1 MGETAKSPAITAG
14 PSGSRLADSL
24 AMRAAYAS
32 RGRRA
37 PLLLLLLALVLG
49 AGLYSFVRLQHAEAR
64 QEASTARAALLD
76 REISSRIYQWID
88 RGSSFESGLAF
99 DRGSAA
105 LRLYQLLL
113 APPLAEAGEALQPT
127 VAELRERGLVS
138 LVLELSELV
147 EGSAGGRIAEV
158 GSLIVQPD
166 QLLSACATPRECT
179 GSVAMSILLDRWRQ

>member
-14 PSGSRLADSL
+14 PSGSHLADSL
-24 AMRAAYAS
+24 AMRAAYAA

-37 PLLLLLLALVLG
+37 PLLLLLLALALG
-49 AGLYSFVRLQHAEAR
+49 GGLYSLDQLQRAEAR
-64 QEASTARAALLD
+64 QAAASARAALLD
-76 REISSRIYQWID
+76 REISSRIYQWIH
-88 RGSSFESGLAF
+88 RGRSFEAGLAF
-99 DRGSAA
+99 DRSSAA
-105 LRLYQLLL
+105 LGLYRLLL
-113 APPLAEAGEALQPT
+113 APPLAEAGEALLPT
-127 VAELRERGLVS
+127 VEELRERGLVS

-147 EGSAGGRIAEV
+147 EGSDGGRIAAV